1 MTNNIAVEQNKEK
14 YIERLAAQRRLYSIA
29 KNIFAAQFILGLLV
43 VLLGYISAV
52 YTQLIVGV
60 NFVAVV
66 SAFMVSTV
74 MLESVKNYKKK
85 AASIQELIDCDL
97 LRIQW
102 NKELV
107 LKPDLEDIKKYSKKL
122 LNNEKARIKLIDWY
136 EGVPDDLSFAAAR
149 IICQRSNVMWD
160 FELRVA
166 FSNSIKVVS
175 FVIVFSLFLFW
186 AYQGYSVVSIF
197 MSVVLPS
204 MAIIVFAKVQHN
216 ANKESIEEMV
226 EMKVFVM
233 SLWDEL
239 LSFNFSDDE
248 LVLRSRRIQD
258 MIYLYRKSN
267 PLIPDWYAEIKKKNL
282 QSTANRTVS
291 QLVKEYKDALE
302 KRMV

>member
-1 MTNNIAVEQNKEK
+1 
-14 YIERLAAQRRLYSIA
+14 
-29 KNIFAAQFILGLLV
+29 
-43 VLLGYISAV
+43 
-52 YTQLIVGV
+52 
-60 NFVAVV
+60 
-66 SAFMVSTV
+66 
-74 MLESVKNYKKK
+74 
-85 AASIQELIDCDL
+85 
-97 LRIQW
+97 
-102 NKELV
+102 
-107 LKPDLEDIKKYSKKL
+107 
-122 LNNEKARIKLIDWY
+122 
-136 EGVPDDLSFAAAR
+136 
-149 IICQRSNVMWD
+149 
-160 FELRVA
+160 
-166 FSNSIKVVS
+166 
-175 FVIVFSLFLFW
+175 
-186 AYQGYSVVSIF
+186 